1 MKLAEN
7 LKLIRKQ
14 EGLAQEEMAEK
25 LGYSNN
31 GYAKVERGE
40 SIPRKKQLKKIAE
53 ILKIDLE
60 NLLDSN
66 NGSNVVNINSNCPNS
81 YQSQSVILLTESQC
95 ANELEKA
102 RLLLQERDKEVENLK
117 VQNSLLKEML
127 ALLKTAENLQSQ

>member
-1 MKLAEN
+1 MSLAEQ
-7 LKLIRKQ
+7 LKVIRTSEKLSQ
-14 EGLAQEEMAEK
+14 EDMAEK

-40 SIPRKKQLKKIAE
+40 STPRKKRLKKISE

-95 ANELEKA
+95 AHELEKA
-102 RLLLQERDKEVENLK
+102 RLLLQERDKEIEYLK
-117 VQNSLLKEML
+117 KMI
-127 ALLKTAENLQSQ
+127 ALLENADKNKSPAN